1 MDLSRRWI
9 ETLAQPSGS
18 YNSCRF
24 EMLLHHLPL
33 SIAGRMVIHVKRVSY
48 IEPLS
53 ILYRSEYGLSRAF
66 SKKKE
71 FSDILR
77 ACNTLR
83 KRIAPGHPPPPE
95 NTSNRRRIKQLR
107 SRRKLHRSDFPPLPP
122 PESGEHCR
130 QFSAAVTE
138 SPRGTN
144 PAHRVVSKIWRM
156 RCSVWRGDST
166 AIRELKRSITRNC
179 AMVES
184 IAPSRRRCSSAVVGS
199 TQAALSASGE
209 CR

>member
-1 MDLSRRWI
+1 MLNVYRISNHCLYYTAVNMDCQEPFRKKRNFRI
-9 ETLAQPSGS
+9 FYGRATLFA
-18 YNSCRF
+18 
-24 EMLLHHLPL
+24 
-33 SIAGRMVIHVKRVSY
+33 
-48 IEPLS
+48 
-53 ILYRSEYGLSRAF
+53 SESLQ
-66 SKKKE
+66 
-71 FSDILR
+71 DIR
-77 ACNTLR
+77 
-83 KRIAPGHPPPPE
+83 PPE

-138 SPRGTN
+138 SPRGTA

-179 AMVES
+179 ATVES
-184 IAPSRRRCSSAVVGS
+184 IAPSRRRCSSAVVGR
-199 TQAALSASGE
+199 TQTALSASGE

>member
-1 MDLSRRWI
+1 
-9 ETLAQPSGS
+9 
-18 YNSCRF
+18 
-24 EMLLHHLPL
+24 MLLHHLPL

-53 ILYRSEYGLSRAF
+53 ILYRSEYGLSRAI
-66 SKKKE
+66 SKKRNFRIFYGHATLFASE
-71 FSDILR
+71 SLQDIR
-77 ACNTLR
+77 
-83 KRIAPGHPPPPE
+83 PPE

-184 IAPSRRRCSSAVVGS
+184 IAPSRRRCSSAVVDS

>member
-9 ETLAQPSGS
+9 ETPAQPSGS

-53 ILYRSEYGLSRAF
+53 ILYRSEYGLSRAI
-66 SKKKE
+66 SKKRNFRIFYGRATLFASE
-71 FSDILR
+71 SLQDIRL
-77 ACNTLR
+77 
-83 KRIAPGHPPPPE
+83 PE

-130 QFSAAVTE
+130 QFSTAVTE
-138 SPRGTN
+138 SPAGQTRLTGWF
-144 PAHRVVSKIWRM
+144 R
-156 RCSVWRGDST
+156 
-166 AIRELKRSITRNC
+166 RSGEC
-179 AMVES
+179 
-184 IAPSRRRCSSAVVGS
+184 
-199 TQAALSASGE
+199 AALSGAAIPPPSE
-209 CR
+209 NSKDRSPETARW

>member
-1 MDLSRRWI
+1 MLNVYRISNRCLYYTAVNMDCQEPFRKKGIFGYFTGVQHSSQANRSR
-9 ETLAQPSGS
+9 TSAP
-18 YNSCRF
+18 
-24 EMLLHHLPL
+24 
-33 SIAGRMVIHVKRVSY
+33 
-48 IEPLS
+48 
-53 ILYRSEYGLSRAF
+53 
-66 SKKKE
+66 
-71 FSDILR
+71 
-77 ACNTLR
+77 R
-83 KRIAPGHPPPPE
+83 K

-144 PAHRVVSKIWRM
+144 PAHRVVSKIRRM

-179 AMVES
+179 ATVES

-199 TQAALSASGE
+199 TQTALSASGE